1 MLCRMKFEL
10 EAAELEQMGC
20 TPVPS
25 EHLSMGITSSAR
37 EGHAHDDEAASAA
50 ASQQKRTDLGVGG
63 GNLC

>member
-25 EHLSMGITSSAR
+25 EHLSMGITSSAS

-50 ASQQKRTDLGVGG
+50 PAMTAMTM
-63 GNLC
+63 GNRLAVAH